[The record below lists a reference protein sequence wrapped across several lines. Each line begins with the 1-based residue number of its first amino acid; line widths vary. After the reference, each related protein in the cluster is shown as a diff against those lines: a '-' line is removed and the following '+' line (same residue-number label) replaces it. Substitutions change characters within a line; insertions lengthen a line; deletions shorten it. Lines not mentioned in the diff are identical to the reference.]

1 MSLLDELEYPW
12 VDPLAQDLH
21 RTLIAL
27 QPSGPPALLL
37 AKQAGVQTVFIKEQ
51 LPVAL
56 LWKEILDHAASA
68 NVLPALVRQV
78 LGLLGRDHPDRRF
91 LQQLL
96 DGGRPP
102 ISAEPRALDAT
113 PTFLHA
119 DDSVSELEAMLFGD
133 DLTIPIGH
141 VPGLITALGKL
152 LLIGPSVCKLTVG
165 FGGAEQ
171 YGTAFRIGPELLLT
185 NWHVLH
191 RRQDGAPAVRVD
203 AEFGFEDDP
212 ERGLLTPRVV
222 RCQPDAVTADQ
233 EDDWAVVRTLDPLD
247 DGWPAVPLTGLP
259 VPVPQAPAFIVQH
272 PRGQRKR
279 VGFVRNQISY
289 VDDQVVH
296 YLTDTDVG
304 SSGAPVLDGQG
315 RLIALHH
322 RGGRPRETPGK
333 PPVRKNEGVRMS
345 RVVRALA
352 TAGMADQGVQ
362 VG

>member
-1 MSLLDELEYPW
+1 MSLLDELDYPW
-12 VDPLAQDLH
+12 VDPLAQELH

-27 QPSGPPALLL
+27 QPSGPPVVLL
-37 AKQAGVQTVFIKEQ
+37 AKQAGVKTAWIKEDQ
-51 LPVAL
+51 PVAL
-56 LWKEILDHAASA
+56 LWKDVLEHAARA

-78 LGLLGRDHPDRRF
+78 LELLGSEHQARPF

-96 DGGRPP
+96 DGARPP

-119 DDSVSELEAMLFGD
+119 DDSVSGLEAKLFGD

-141 VPGLITALGKL
+141 VPALITALGKL
-152 LLIGPSVCKLTVG
+152 LLIGPSVCKLTVS

-171 YGTAFRIGPELLLT
+171 YGTAFRIGPDLLLT

-191 RRQDGAPAVRVD
+191 RRSDRAPAMRVD

-212 ERGLLTPRVV
+212 QHGLLTPRVV
-222 RCQPDAVTADQ
+222 RCQPTAVATDEA
-233 EDDWAVVRTLDPLD
+233 DDWAVVRTLDPLD
-247 DGWPAVPLTGLP
+247 EAWPTVPLTGLP

-272 PRGQRKR
+272 PGGQRKR

-304 SSGAPVLDGQG
+304 SSGAPVLDGEG

-322 RGGRPRETPGK
+322 RGGRPRQTPGK
-333 PPVRKNEGVRMS
+333 PPLRKNEGIRMS
-345 RVVRALA
+345 KIVSALT
-352 TAGMADQGVQ
+352 TAGMADEGVNL
-362 VG
+362 G